1 MSSDALKILES
12 NRNYYRSQNTVSKSE
27 TERELKE
34 IKNELQILNE
44 TQASSAPVTNATGS
58 PYLSDQEFSLKNII
72 YNSSEETSWKEVKS
86 YDELYQKTSTY
97 NLKKLNI
104 I

>member
-1 MSSDALKILES
+1 MSSDSLKVLEA
-12 NRNYYRSQNTVSKSE
+12 NRNYYRAQNTVSNSE
-27 TERELKE
+27 TERQLKE
-34 IKNELQILNE
+34 IKNELQILNDN
-44 TQASSAPVTNATGS
+44 QASNAPITNATGS

-72 YNSSEETSWKEVKS
+72 YNSPDETSWKDVKS
-86 YDELYQKTSTY
+86 YEEMYNKTATY